1 MNPSSEPA
9 VEHEPGA
16 PYAWAEPP
24 PQPPRRPWSRTLA
37 VAGLTA
43 VALAVAGGPFGLLWH
58 AVAPTVP
65 VLNAGEGRIV
75 IQSAAPEQ
83 YVAADGWFA
92 LLGFPFGV
100 LAAIAA
106 WMVLRRH
113 RGPFLVLG
121 VTVGLL
127 AAALAAWQ
135 AGRLIGRGAW
145 QSWQESSAAGATYQ
159 APADLHAYGTLLVPA
174 FAAVIVLTLLAGWSN
189 DPNLDLPGLQPGY
202 GHDLDDRPDPDS
214 DGPDFTGRDFTGRDS
229 AGPDFTGPDFTG
241 RDFTGRDSAGPDF
254 TDRDLTG
261 RDSAR
266 RDFTGRDS
274 AGRDFTGRDF
284 AGRDLAGPETD
295 GPDVVRTDA
304 AAPGAPGTPG
314 AGPPVSSGW
323 PDGPDPTTAPAPP
336 APGPGAPPRA

>member
-1 MNPSSEPA
+1 VNPSSEPA
-9 VEHEPGA
+9 VAHEPGA

-24 PQPPRRPWSRTLA
+24 PPPPPRRPWGRTLA

-75 IQSAAPEQ
+75 IQSPAPEQ

-113 RGPFLVLG
+113 RGPFLILG

-189 DPNLDLPGLQPGY
+189 DPNLDLPGVQPGY
-202 GHDLDDRPDPDS
+202 GHDLDYRDDPAFDTPAAGS
-214 DGPDFTGRDFTGRDS
+214 GGPVD
-229 AGPDFTGPDFTG
+229 
-241 RDFTGRDSAGPDF
+241 
-254 TDRDLTG
+254 
-261 RDSAR
+261 
-266 RDFTGRDS
+266 
-274 AGRDFTGRDF
+274 
-284 AGRDLAGPETD
+284 
-295 GPDVVRTDA
+295 
-304 AAPGAPGTPG
+304 PG
-314 AGPPVSSGW
+314 GPPVSSGW
-323 PDGPDPTTAPAPP
+323 PDGPDPTAAPAPP